1 MPEHVYLPL
10 QKFKELVDYTKRT
23 QDIITGFIKKKS
35 KHERTQEP
43 PQELTKIE
51 HGKTQ
56 RKRKTTSQKPHAKPK
71 KPRTVQEK
79 HEVESEITDTANITN
94 EVSSDNSESESGS
107 EEDAFWFG
115 TILYKSG

>member
-43 PQELTKIE
+43 AQELTKIE

-56 RKRKTTSQKPHAKPK
+56 RKRKTTAQKPHSKSK
-71 KPRTVQEK
+71 KPRTVPEK
-79 HEVESEITDTANITN
+79 HEIEYETADTANVAHEI
-94 EVSSDNSESESGS
+94 SSDNTESESGS
-107 EEDAFWFG
+107 EEEAFWFG
-115 TILYKSG
+115 RVLYKPW